1 MPGRAP
7 LGGDPVAIG
16 GDAAAQLWNAASSG
30 QLTMEPDA
38 AREVAQ
44 AYLRFAAM
52 CDEWVVDAE
61 RMVNVS
67 GFGSLNSALSLQQG
81 FSNKAIAA
89 KQVLQQLATAAR
101 GMADGYLQAAGI
113 LSEADQ
119 LNADALSEIARQA

>member
-1 MPGRAP
+1 M
-7 LGGDPVAIG
+7 AIG

-38 AREVAQ
+38 ARDVAQ

-61 RMVNVS
+61 RMVNIS

>member
-1 MPGRAP
+1 M
-7 LGGDPVAIG
+7 AIG

-52 CDEWVVDAE
+52 CDEWVKDAE
-61 RMVNVS
+61 VLRTIH
-67 GFGSLNSALSLQQG
+67 GFGSLASA
-81 FSNKAIAA
+81 
-89 KQVLQQLATAAR
+89 QQLQNGFTDKAVRAKEVLGQMATAAR
-101 GMADGYLQAAGI
+101 SMADGYLQAAGI

-119 LNADALSEIARQA
+119 LNATALTKISGQV

>member
-1 MPGRAP
+1 MS
-7 LGGDPVAIG
+7 VG

-52 CDEWVVDAE
+52 CDEWAADA
-61 RMVNVS
+61 VGLKAVH
-67 GFGSLNSALSLQQG
+67 GFGSLVSAEQLQQG
-81 FSNKAIAA
+81 FADKAAAA
-89 KQVLQQLATAAR
+89 KDVLEQLGAAAR

-113 LSEADQ
+113 LAEADQ
-119 LNADALSEIARQA
+119 LNAGALSSISGQV